1 MRNFEIAVR
10 GPFDIADRMYMSTQI
25 SSARINMS
33 PTSPVIRPSSPNS
46 TVNIMYGG
54 GNLIHSATLM
64 RKNSINHNFNPNH
77 NYQPSH
83 FGLDSVYGDENYSVN
98 GGSSETGHQPS
109 NGISNRVLLNP
120 AREDQCWDIL
130 FMVCGG
136 TGLTPMLQLVCY
148 LIAKQ
153 FLIF

>member
-98 GGSSETGHQPS
+98 G
-109 NGISNRVLLNP
+109 SNRVLLNP